1 MNDHEFMQM
10 ALEEAAR
17 SRSEDER
24 ARPRVGVVIARDG
37 KLLAKA
43 YRNED
48 GKGSHAEYLALEKI
62 RKEGLSPAG
71 ATVYTT
77 LEPCTRRKNKEKIPC
92 AKRLVD
98 AKVARVVW
106 GIIDPHKTV
115 QSKGILMLRAQQ
127 ISNESFPGDLAAR
140 VEALNQDFI
149 KACTMGESTPAF
161 IEANRGRSLDEW
173 YHALNRIYWRQ
184 NVMRS
189 PADLFGHL
197 VETVAGIILVET
209 GKKSRAGDPQGFVI
223 KAIAWWFALCGRL
236 RVRSVEE
243 MLWAKYPAM
252 CPYCQRSPHV
262 DDCRPTPETLDW
274 GKLRAVG
281 AAQARPKSLGAWQRM
296 FREIYPKTAAAPLG
310 EIYAHLS
317 EELGELAE
325 AIRAFDVV
333 PGLFLNE
340 APDVFAWVIQNPEL
354 SREDI
359 ENAR

>member
-1 MNDHEFMQM
+1 MNDHEFMQI

-17 SRSEDER
+17 SRPEDER

-37 KLLAKA
+37 ELLAKA

-48 GKGSHAEYLALEKI
+48 GNGSHAEYLALEEI
-62 RKEGLSPAG
+62 RKEGLNPEGS
-71 ATVYTT
+71 TVYTT

-106 GIIDPHKTV
+106 GIIDPHRTV
-115 QSKGILMLRAQQ
+115 QSKGILLLRAHQ

-140 VEALNQDFI
+140 VEALNQEFI
-149 KACTMGESTPAF
+149 RACTVGEPTPAF
-161 IEANRGRSLDEW
+161 IEANHGRSLDEW
-173 YHALNRIYWRQ
+173 YQALNRIYWRQ
-184 NVMRS
+184 NVTRS

-197 VETVAGIILVET
+197 VETIAGIILVET
-209 GKKSRAGDPQGFVI
+209 GKKGRAGDPRGFVI

-252 CPYCQRSPHV
+252 CPYCHGNPHV
-262 DDCRPTPETLDW
+262 DLCKPAPETLDW
-274 GKLRAVG
+274 RQLRVAG
-281 AAQARPKSLGAWQRM
+281 AARARPRSLGAWQRM
-296 FREIYPKTAAAPLG
+296 FREIYPKTAASPLG
-310 EIYAHLS
+310 AIYAHLS

-325 AIRAFDVV
+325 AIRAFDIV

-340 APDVFAWVIQNPEL
+340 ASCAFR
-354 SREDI
+354 SS
-359 ENAR
+359 